1 MIFIFIFN
9 FILKMRRQIR
19 EIDRDAFDR
28 KIEKIHVD
36 LDRREETDFDEVLA
50 FRADDSGGKRDS
62 SGGVETATR
71 QFVGESRVTQTRDDG
86 TIFGNGQE

>member
-1 MIFIFIFN
+1 MIFIFIFIFN

-36 LDRREETDFDEVLA
+36 LDRREVNAIPLA
-50 FRADDSGGKRDS
+50 
-62 SGGVETATR
+62 V
-71 QFVGESRVTQTRDDG
+71 
-86 TIFGNGQE
+86 